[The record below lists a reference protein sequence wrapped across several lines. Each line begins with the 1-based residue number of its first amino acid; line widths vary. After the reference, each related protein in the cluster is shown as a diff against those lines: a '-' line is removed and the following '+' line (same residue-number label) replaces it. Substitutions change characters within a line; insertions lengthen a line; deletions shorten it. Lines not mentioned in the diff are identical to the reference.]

1 MSLTNGI
8 RTLSPTT
15 GAILVDRVMRTC
27 DQTAGIATM
36 FDAVNLSNLDDSLL
50 RSGVTTTVVREKGIK
65 YDLDSGKIGTII
77 DPTRAK
83 LV

>member
-1 MSLTNGI
+1 
-8 RTLSPTT
+8 
-15 GAILVDRVMRTC
+15 MRTC